1 MVAEDIVMDSFMY
14 YWERR
19 TSIASD
25 CNVPAYI
32 LTTVKHKCL
41 DHLKHIHIQ
50 EDTFDKI
57 KGLKEWDLNL
67 QISTLEACNPER
79 LFSNEMRQIV
89 NKAIGELPPQTREI
103 FIKSRY
109 REKSHKEIAEELNL
123 STKAVEYH
131 ITKALKTLRV
141 SLREYSTFLLL
152 L

>member
-1 MVAEDIVMDSFMY
+1 
-14 YWERR
+14 
-19 TSIASD
+19 
-25 CNVPAYI
+25 
-32 LTTVKHKCL
+32 
-41 DHLKHIHIQ
+41 
-50 EDTFDKI
+50 
-57 KGLKEWDLNL
+57 
-67 QISTLEACNPER
+67 
-79 LFSNEMRQIV
+79 MRQIV